1 MGHSEK
7 NSLEKEANKIYILLV
22 LIAFVLAAMAM
33 VGFYSDQP
41 MNIYVVSSALETE
54 SRGETAVS
62 SAVEAASTSEPEEL
76 LESETGGIQEILV
89 EKSIDLNHAGKE
101 ELEKLPGIGPVL
113 AERILEYR
121 GEYGDF
127 QEIEEVME
135 VSGIGEKIFGKIQDF
150 IFVE

>member
-89 EKSIDLNHAGKE
+89 EKSIDLNRADRE

-127 QEIEEVME
+127 LEIEEVME

>member
-7 NSLEKEANKIYILLV
+7 TSLEKEANKIYVLLV

-41 MNIYVVSSALETE
+41 MNIYVVSSALESE

-62 SAVEAASTSEPEEL
+62 SAVEAAFTSEPEEL

>member
-7 NSLEKEANKIYILLV
+7 TSLEKEANKIYVLLV

-89 EKSIDLNHAGKE
+89 EKSIDLNRADRE

-113 AERILEYR
+113 AERILKYR

-127 QEIEEVME
+127 LEIEEVME

>member
-7 NSLEKEANKIYILLV
+7 TSLEKEANKIYILLV

-54 SRGETAVS
+54 SRGETAAS

-76 LESETGGIQEILV
+76 LESEAGGIQEILV

-113 AERILEYR
+113 AERILKYR

-127 QEIEEVME
+127 QEIEEVMK

>member
-7 NSLEKEANKIYILLV
+7 TSLEKEANKIYVLLV

-41 MNIYVVSSALETE
+41 MNIYVVSSALESE

-76 LESETGGIQEILV
+76 LESETGGTQEILV

-113 AERILEYR
+113 AERILKYR

-127 QEIEEVME
+127 QEIEEVMK

>member
-7 NSLEKEANKIYILLV
+7 TSLEKEANKIYILLV
-22 LIAFVLAAMAM
+22 LIAFVLTAMAM

-54 SRGETAVS
+54 SRGETAAS
-62 SAVEAASTSEPEEL
+62 SAVEAASASEPEEL
-76 LESETGGIQEILV
+76 LESEAGGIQEILV